1 MKKQS
6 KNLIIIVIL
15 LLTLSGFYKVN
26 SLNYQKHNDIKNSFI
41 EHPENLPKKEVAVNT
56 SFWFK
61 SIKADF
67 YRLQAIQ
74 YVWSNAIWSEYKKYL
89 FSMIDTITE
98 LNPYFEHPYVLWQ
111 LLIPS
116 YNKRYEDLSQVEQD
130 KNIEQWI
137 EIWLKWIKNFCD
149 TNKIELIK
157 NEDNLMKIW
166 SEEKYKNACKGYD
179 IPNYLAYIY
188 FYYKNKP
195 AEASQYYKI
204 ASTIENWLSWS
215 KVMAA
220 IMAWKWWNREKSYF
234 MFLNIAKSIESEDEV
249 CNLFSSNLEKVW
261 IEVFNNKSVELNWTI
276 LKNIW
281 NTRDEIFWKFN
292 EENEEELLSDTTC
305 WNYLNKAIRELNLE
319 YIENADE
326 KYLNEKWTHSK
337 NAKELFDKWYIDYI
351 PLDYQQYDDYSIIYE
366 YNSETWFYDYILWDY
381 DE

>member
-1 MKKQS
+1 
-6 KNLIIIVIL
+6 
-15 LLTLSGFYKVN
+15 
-26 SLNYQKHNDIKNSFI
+26 
-41 EHPENLPKKEVAVNT
+41 
-56 SFWFK
+56 
-61 SIKADF
+61 
-67 YRLQAIQ
+67 
-74 YVWSNAIWSEYKKYL
+74 
-89 FSMIDTITE
+89 
-98 LNPYFEHPYVLWQ
+98 
-111 LLIPS
+111 
-116 YNKRYEDLSQVEQD
+116 
-130 KNIEQWI
+130 
-137 EIWLKWIKNFCD
+137 
-149 TNKIELIK
+149 
-157 NEDNLMKIW
+157 
-166 SEEKYKNACKGYD
+166 
-179 IPNYLAYIY
+179 
-188 FYYKNKP
+188 
-195 AEASQYYKI
+195 
-204 ASTIENWLSWS
+204 
-215 KVMAA
+215 MAA